1 MLLEEDDI
9 FFNIARVILKKK
21 LKICRVVKQNMPTL
35 QGIKVHLPFF
45 FYIIMLKFSLL
56 KEKKEK
62 SNDIRFFLNYLFI
75 I

>member
-1 MLLEEDDI
+1 MQSGKAKHA
-9 FFNIARVILKKK
+9 NIAGDK
-21 LKICRVVKQNMPTL
+21 
-35 QGIKVHLPFF
+35 GPFTFVF